1 MAPQN
6 KKAKLDHTPTT
17 EKHETSNS
25 TTAEEEDAEP
35 AWIRLEDLE
44 EEDIDD
50 EFGDM
55 VIQQKL
61 LVNNE
66 DALERIT
73 EDIKLN
79 DMPWVETLTVTSK
92 EPIQVADVFDDLLR
106 EEAFYKQALE
116 AALVGKKLAEEA
128 GAAFFRP
135 DNFIAPMLKDDKQME
150 AVRQRLIAEAK
161 DGDED
166 ALRRLHIFNK
176 EQKKAK
182 TNERAKLLQRKR
194 KDGAEVTLDDEFN
207 VDLEEAERLAAAT
220 NTGKSSDDRPA
231 KNYDRDSKDAKYSL
245 GKRKKGAQT
254 NANPAKKGMSLSKK
268 SSLKR
273 PGKAKRQMMRGR
285 S

>member
-6 KKAKLDHTPTT
+6 KKAKLDHTSTI
-17 EKHETSNS
+17 EKAE
-25 TTAEEEDAEP
+25 TAENGVEEEAEP
-35 AWIRLEDLE
+35 IWVRLEDLDE
-44 EEDIDD
+44 DDIDD
-50 EFGDM
+50 EYGDM
-55 VIQQKL
+55 VIEQRI

-73 EDIKLN
+73 EDIKLK
-79 DMPWVETLTVTSK
+79 DMPWIETLTVTSK
-92 EPIQVADVFDDLLR
+92 QPVQVADVYDDLLR

-116 AALVGKKLAEEA
+116 AALAGKKLAEEA

-150 AVRQRLIAEAK
+150 AVRQRLITEAK

-182 TNERAKLLQRKR
+182 TNERAKLLSRKK
-194 KDGAEVTLDDEFN
+194 KDGTEVTLDDEFN

-220 NTGKSSDDRPA
+220 NSGKSSDDRPA

-245 GKRKKGAQT
+245 GKRKKGPQT
-254 NANPAKKGMSLSKK
+254 MANPAKKGMSLNKK
-268 SSLKR
+268 SSIKR
-273 PGKAKRQMMRGR
+273 PGKAKRQMMRGK

>member
-6 KKAKLDHTPTT
+6 QKAKLDHTPAT
-17 EKHETSNS
+17 EMAGVGKDTVK
-25 TTAEEEDAEP
+25 EDAEP
-35 AWIRLEDLE
+35 VWIRLEDLDE
-44 EEDIDD
+44 DDIDD
-50 EFGDM
+50 EYGDM
-55 VIQQKL
+55 VIEQRI

-73 EDIKLN
+73 DDIRLKN
-79 DMPWVETLTVTSK
+79 MPWIETLTVTSE
-92 EPIQVADVFDDLLR
+92 EPVQVADVYDDLLR
-106 EEAFYKQALE
+106 EEAFYKQALN
-116 AALVGKKLAEEA
+116 AALVGRKLAEEA
-128 GAAFFRP
+128 GVAFFRP
-135 DNFIAPMLKDDKQME
+135 ENFIAPMLKDDKQME

-166 ALRRLHIFNK
+166 ALRRLQIFNK

-182 TNERAKLLQRKR
+182 SNERIKLLSRKR

-220 NTGKSSDDRPA
+220 NNGKSRDDRPA

-245 GKRKKGAQT
+245 GKRKKGT
-254 NANPAKKGMSLSKK
+254 NTIANPAKKGMSLDKK
-268 SSLKR
+268 SSVKR